1 MPGQALVSGGR
12 RGPSPGRSPP
22 ALLPGASE
30 DDILVSALVSGVE
43 RAFEAE
49 LTGGLLDTSDAL
61 RTRLT
66 KALGAS
72 RFEVARAA
80 LLAAALSDG
89 DEDDRLAN
97 GGVRQLLGERCAEF
111 LPLILKLIYIEA
123 APANPK

>member
-1 MPGQALVSGGR
+1 MVS
-12 RGPSPGRSPP
+12 SSAVNPGRVRP
-22 ALLPGASE
+22 ALRPGASE
-30 DDILVSALVSGVE
+30 DDILASALTSGVE

-66 KALGAS
+66 ATLGVS

-80 LLAAALSDG
+80 LLAAAMSDG

-97 GGVRQLLGERCAEF
+97 GGVQQLLGERYAET
-111 LPLILKLIYIEA
+111 LPLMLKLIFIEA
-123 APANPK
+123 HPALW